1 MAALRSAQELNG
13 ADSRGRTQTKL
24 PLGGP
29 AKSRESR

>member
-1 MAALRSAQELNG
+1 MVALRSAQELKG
-13 ADSRGRTQTKL
+13 ADSRGRTQAKL